1 MRRSKL
7 DLIRAW
13 LTKAQ
18 KDSLFAQEA
27 LKRGEEFTDVACFHA
42 QQAAE
47 KTLKAYLVWLEIEF
61 PKTHVLGDLLDLI
74 AQKDLLL
81 ENWRERLQAL
91 TPFAVETRYPE
102 FSLPSLEETTRAV
115 ETADGVLAVVR
126 AALPKESL
134 PRDYES
140 SSRSSMHNE
149 ADA

>member
-1 MRRSKL
+1 MRRNKL

-13 LTKAQ
+13 LVKAQ
-18 KDSLFAQEA
+18 KDLLFAQEA

-102 FSLPSLEETTRAV
+102 FSLPSLEEATQAV
-115 ETADGVLAVVR
+115 ETAEGVLGVAR
-126 AALPKESL
+126 GALPDEAL
-134 PRDYES
+134 PQAYGS
-140 SSRSSMHNE
+140 SSPSSVHDE